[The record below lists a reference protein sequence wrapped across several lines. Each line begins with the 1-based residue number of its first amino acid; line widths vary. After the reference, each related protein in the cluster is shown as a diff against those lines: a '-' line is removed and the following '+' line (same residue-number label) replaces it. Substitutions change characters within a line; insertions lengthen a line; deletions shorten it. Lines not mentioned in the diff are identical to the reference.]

1 MLDDARPHGGRH
13 GRPFGLEL
21 YRGGRAAS
29 SQKPLP
35 APLQIPAAVPVPA
48 DVCLGFH
55 PDDATP
61 KVVCGHR
68 WSVMSSFIR
77 PGPHGGV
84 LIFGLDL
91 SILVATV
98 I

>member
-35 APLQIPAAVPVPA
+35 APLQIPASVPVPA
-48 DVCLGFH
+48 DVRLGLH
-55 PDDATP
+55 PDDTTP
-61 KVVCGHR
+61 
-68 WSVMSSFIR
+68 IPR
-77 PGPHGGV
+77 PSRYYGRHQ
-84 LIFGLDL
+84 DCKQ
-91 SILVATV
+91 
-98 I
+98 